1 MDDIFRQMIQGYFDG
16 FDMYEI
22 TSSSLQEDVTLFKEK
37 LTGFAESNQDINTF
51 HQRLAESGLQE
62 EYSGL
67 ITKVAMAAMASEAM
81 DSDATVSASKA
92 ASSASESEGPGEDSG
107 SHIVFPTVSEFVEQ
121 YRISYEEVKKSGYRK
136 RGEAA
141 YEAIFNVANRTDD
154 MVEAQIIM
162 EEERLLWNIV
172 KDDSLDIFEMLL
184 DAMDPLDIAVNYT
197 TVAQINAYINSD
209 SDEELTYNLEV
220 SEHEKHVR
228 INHFL
233 LKKILISQ
241 IALMLT
247 KYCKC
252 KTTIYEWKKDILVK
266 AALREMIRLRK
277 ALKRSL
283 SFIADELGLS
293 FYDLFND
300 EGIKINMI
308 LPANAD
314 EFGRIK
320 TALNPQN
327 LDVFEDIIVNEIMRD
342 EVSVKDILSKVPEQA
357 LWFDLD
363 DIAKDS
369 YEKSAMEKAKALNSD
384 LIYYSYSPVNM

>member
-1 MDDIFRQMIQGYFDG
+1 MDDIIRQMIQGYFNG
-16 FDMYEI
+16 FDTYQI
-22 TSSSLQEDVTLFKEK
+22 TNPSLQEEVDQFKDK
-37 LTGFAESNQDINTF
+37 LISFAESNQDINTF

-62 EYSGL
+62 EYSKV
-67 ITKVAMAAMASEAM
+67 ITKVAMATMNTEAN
-81 DSDATVSASKA
+81 SDTNAQQEESAS
-92 ASSASESEGPGEDSG
+92 D
-107 SHIVFPTVSEFVEQ
+107 IVFPTVPEFVEQ
-121 YRISYEEVKKSGYRK
+121 YRVSYEEVKKDGYRK

-141 YEAIFNVANRTDD
+141 YQAIFDVANRTDE

-172 KDDSLDIFEMLL
+172 KDDSLDIFETLF

-197 TVAQINAYINSD
+197 TKAQINAYLNSN
-209 SDEELTYNLEV
+209 SDEELTYNIEV
-220 SEHEKHVR
+220 SEHDKHVK

-233 LKKILISQ
+233 FMKILISQ
-241 IALMLT
+241 IALLLT

-252 KTTIYEWKKDILVK
+252 KSTIYEWGDDRKVK
-266 AALREMIRLRK
+266 ASLQEMIRLRK

-283 SFIADELGLS
+283 RFIEDELGTS
-293 FYDLFND
+293 FNALFSD

-314 EFGRIK
+314 QFGRIK

-327 LDVFEDIIVNEIMRD
+327 LDVFSDIMENEIGND
-342 EVSVKDILSKVPEQA
+342 NLSIKDILTRVPEKA

-363 DIAKDS
+363 GITKDS
-369 YEKSAMEKAKALNSD
+369 YENSAMSKAKTLNES
-384 LIYYSYSPVNM
+384 LVYYSYGLKTKP